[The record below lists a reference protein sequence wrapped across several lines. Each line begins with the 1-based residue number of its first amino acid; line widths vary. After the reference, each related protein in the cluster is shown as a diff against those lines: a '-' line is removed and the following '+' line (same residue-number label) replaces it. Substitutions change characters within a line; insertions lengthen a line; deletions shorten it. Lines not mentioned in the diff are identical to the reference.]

1 MEVKQALALIKER
14 VEEIKQDDKWKEKLQ
29 AEARREE
36 IREQIRKERRD
47 DDARSIAS
55 SQVSVRSMKE
65 EAME

>member
-29 AEARREE
+29 VEARWEE

-47 DDARSIAS
+47 EDAWSIAS